1 MEHLQA
7 YRAAGG
13 GKHRASKKFG
23 ISVVSRRLLIAA
35 AVLFAAGIANSESKA
50 QSGPFAPLAGSWS
63 GAGTVTLDDGSTER
77 IRCRARYAPI
87 GPTMEMSLTC
97 ASDAYK
103 FNLGANVRAEGGA
116 IAGSWSEASRNIS
129 GSLQGRGA
137 GGNYELVASHRRLQ
151 RQHLAE
157 DVRQQAERHDARGQ
171 PVPRRQHLAVALR
184 RTALSQ
190 KPRQFRRGFFIRF
203 MRSARTP

>member
-13 GKHRASKKFG
+13 GKHRANKQFG
-23 ISVVSRRLLIAA
+23 TSVLNRRLLITA
-35 AVLFAAGIANSESKA
+35 AVLFAASVANTESKA

-77 IRCRARYAPI
+77 IRCRAKYAPI

-103 FNLGANVRAEGGA
+103 FNLAATVRAEGGA

-137 GGNYELVASHRRLQ
+137 GGNYELVAST
-151 RQHLAE
+151 AGFN
-157 DVRQQAERHDARGQ
+157 ANI
-171 PVPRRQHLAVALR
+171 ALKTSGNKQNVTMR
-184 RTALSQ
+184 ADS
-190 KPRQFRRGFFIRF
+190 QFRGANISLSR
-203 MRSARTP
+203 

>member
-13 GKHRASKKFG
+13 GKHRANKPIEARAG
-23 ISVVSRRLLIAA
+23 GRRLLIAA
-35 AVLFAAGIANSESKA
+35 AVLLSAAFANTESKA

-63 GAGTVTLDDGSTER
+63 GGGTVTLDDGSTER
-77 IRCRARYAPI
+77 IRCRAKYTPI

-103 FNLGANVRAEGGA
+103 FNLGATVRAEGGA

-137 GGNYELVASHRRLQ
+137 GGNYELIAST
-151 RQHLAE
+151 AGFN
-157 DVRQQAERHDARGQ
+157 ANI
-171 PVPRRQHLAVALR
+171 AL
-184 RTALSQ
+184 
-190 KPRQFRRGFFIRF
+190 KPSGNKQNVTMRADSQFRGANISLSR
-203 MRSARTP
+203 

>member
-13 GKHRASKKFG
+13 GKHRANKKFG
-23 ISVVSRRLLIAA
+23 TSVLSRRLLIAA
-35 AVLFAAGIANSESKA
+35 AVVFAASLANTESKA

-77 IRCRARYAPI
+77 IRCRAKYAPI

-103 FNLGANVRAEGGA
+103 FNLGANVRAEGGT

-129 GSLQGRGA
+129 GSLQGRGG
-137 GGNYELVASHRRLQ
+137 GGNYELVAST
-151 RQHLAE
+151 AGFN
-157 DVRQQAERHDARGQ
+157 ANI
-171 PVPRRQHLAVALR
+171 ALKTSGNKQNVTMR
-184 RTALSQ
+184 ADS
-190 KPRQFRRGFFIRF
+190 QFRGANISLSR
-203 MRSARTP
+203 

>member
-13 GKHRASKKFG
+13 GKHRANKQFVT
-23 ISVVSRRLLIAA
+23 SVLSRRLLIVA
-35 AVLFAAGIANSESKA
+35 AVLFAASVANTETKA

-77 IRCRARYAPI
+77 IRCRAKYAPI

-116 IAGSWSEASRNIS
+116 VSGSWSEASRNIS

-137 GGNYELVASHRRLQ
+137 GGNYELVAS
-151 RQHLAE
+151 
-157 DVRQQAERHDARGQ
+157 
-171 PVPRRQHLAVALR
+171 
-184 RTALSQ
+184 TAGFNANISLKTSGNKQ
-190 KPRQFRRGFFIRF
+190 NVTMRADSQFRGANISLTR
-203 MRSARTP
+203 

>member
-7 YRAAGG
+7 YRAVGG

-23 ISVVSRRLLIAA
+23 TSVVSRRLLIAA
-35 AVLFAAGIANSESKA
+35 AVLFAVGITSSESKA
-50 QSGPFAPLAGSWS
+50 QSSPFAPLAGNWS

-137 GGNYELVASHRRLQ
+137 GGNYELVAS
-151 RQHLAE
+151 
-157 DVRQQAERHDARGQ
+157 
-171 PVPRRQHLAVALR
+171 
-184 RTALSQ
+184 TAGFNANISLKTSGNKQ
-190 KPRQFRRGFFIRF
+190 NVTMRADSQFRGANISLSR
-203 MRSARTP
+203 

>member
-13 GKHRASKKFG
+13 GKHRANKLFG
-23 ISVVSRRLLIAA
+23 TNVLNRRLLMAV
-35 AVLFAAGIANSESKA
+35 AVLFVTAVASSESKA

-77 IRCRARYAPI
+77 IRCRAKYAPV

-103 FNLGANVRAEGGA
+103 FNLGANVKAEGGA
-116 IAGSWSEASRNIS
+116 IVGNWSESSRNIS
-129 GSLQGRGA
+129 GSLQGKGSGGSYELIASTAGFNANISLKTSGNKQSVKMRADSQFRGA
-137 GGNYELVASHRRLQ
+137 DIS
-151 RQHLAE
+151 
-157 DVRQQAERHDARGQ
+157 
-171 PVPRRQHLAVALR
+171 
-184 RTALSQ
+184 LS
-190 KPRQFRRGFFIRF
+190 K
-203 MRSARTP
+203 